1 MPEMFMLQ
9 IAMPAMPLGS
19 IVRPMSNL
27 PILIYLPPKPAMCP
41 IIMWYHDEEWTREQ
55 VCYQQLQQ
63 TAYRWNA
70 FSPQQQEATV
80 GAELVEYQCALFC
93 YEHVTDLM
101 AYAIERM
108 S

>member
-27 PILIYLPPKPAMCP
+27 PILIYLPPKPAMYP
-41 IIMWYHDEEWTREQ
+41 IIMRYHAEEWTREQ
-55 VCYQQLQQ
+55 VCYRKLQQ
-63 TAYRWNA
+63 TVYRWNA
-70 FSPQQQEATV
+70 FSPQQQEDTV
-80 GAELVEYQCALFC
+80 GADLVEYQCALFC
-93 YEHVTDLM
+93 HEHITDLM
-101 AYAIERM
+101 AHAIERM